1 MTPHGSHSRS
11 SLVVSP
17 MDMPMVFIV
26 ILNWN
31 GIADTLECLASV
43 RKLDYP
49 AARTLVVDNG
59 SHDGSPARLKAEC
72 PDIALIEHPYNLGFT
87 GGANAGIQHALAHG
101 ADYVWLLNNDSI
113 VEPHS
118 LSALIT
124 AAESDEAMGLLS
136 PLIYDLSDERRLL
149 FGGNWAFADLAQL
162 RFAAGPKPPAD
173 SPDASAGRPLLLWG
187 TALLIKSSVIRRI
200 GYLDD
205 RYFAYHED
213 LDYSLRALA
222 AGFRTAIEPEAAV
235 YHKAD
240 NFSRLKSPF
249 KMYLF
254 SRNLLLF
261 CSTHLSGL
269 ARYTYLPK
277 YVALVIRQ
285 AADLRDMN
293 NDAAADACLDG
304 VWNAL
309 LRRYG
314 SPANAIHMPALLRHS
329 LSRHPYFW
337 TWLLRGE
344 FRKVLRAVAG
354 RLLRFT

>member
-1 MTPHGSHSRS
+1 MDATSRVAS
-11 SLVVSP
+11 SPDTSR
-17 MDMPMVFIV
+17 VFIV

-43 RKLDYP
+43 KKLDYP
-49 AARTLVVDNG
+49 SCRTIVVDNG
-59 SHDGSPARLKAEC
+59 SDDGSPERLKADC
-72 PDIALIEHPYNLGFT
+72 PDIALIEHRANLGFT
-87 GGANAGIQHALAHG
+87 GGANAGIRYALAHG

-113 VEPHS
+113 VEPNS
-118 LSALIT
+118 LSALV
-124 AAESDEAMGLLS
+124 AAAKSDEAMGLVS

-149 FGGNWAFADLAQL
+149 FGGNWVFADLAHL
-162 RFAAGPKPPAD
+162 RFAAGPKPAAG
-173 SPDASAGRPLLLWG
+173 SPDALAGRPLLLWG
-187 TALLIKSSVIRRI
+187 TALLISSAVIRRV

-222 AGFRTAIEPEAAV
+222 AGFRTAVEPAATV

-261 CSTHLSGL
+261 CFTHLSGL

-277 YVALVIRQ
+277 YVAWAIRQ

-304 VWNAL
+304 AWNAL
-309 LRRYG
+309 LGRYG
-314 SPANAIHMPALLRHS
+314 SPASAIPMPGPLRHS

-344 FRKVLRAVAG
+344 FRKVLRAVVG
-354 RLLRFT
+354 RLMRFT